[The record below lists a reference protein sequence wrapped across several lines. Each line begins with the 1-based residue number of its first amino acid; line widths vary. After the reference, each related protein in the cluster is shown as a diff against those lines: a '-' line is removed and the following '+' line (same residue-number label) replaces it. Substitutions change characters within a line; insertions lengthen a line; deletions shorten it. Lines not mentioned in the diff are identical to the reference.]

1 MAPTFLALVV
11 ARALTGV
18 GEASYVVVTPSLV
31 SDYYPPARR
40 GRALAIFYAAIPV
53 GSALGYVLGGA
64 INARF
69 GWRWAFFLAGA
80 PGAALAL
87 ALLFLAR
94 SAARRHGRRAA
105 RGCERR
111 PPSLGALARIPSF
124 LFNTAAQIIYT
135 FVVGGL
141 ATWMPTY
148 FVRVRHLP
156 LASADLMFGGVL
168 AAAGL
173 VGTLIG
179 GRLGDRMAARHPSGH
194 FQMAGA
200 SLILSVPFAVVGIVS
215 PSPAIFWPAM
225 FVALTLLFLN
235 TGPLNAAMANVLPA
249 QLRGWGFAIN
259 TMAIHLLGDVS
270 SPTAIGFV
278 SDRVGLQLPG
288 AGHGDAA
295 DPGRTGAAGRAV
307 GAGARSGQERHPMSD
322 HVAELEIA
330 AKIAREAA
338 VLVRSYRGKRLHIE
352 SKPGNEPVTEAD
364 KAANTLI
371 LERLSAAFPKDV
383 ILSEEVPDSGA
394 RIGRSRI
401 WMVDPIDGTSDF
413 ILGDTGFVVMIGL
426 VIDGRPMVGAVAHPL
441 SEKVY
446 GGIVGGGAWV
456 EESTGARTPLHTST
470 IERAPGIRL
479 VASKTHRTP
488 RIDKIKKAL
497 QIEDEMNVGSVGLK
511 IGLVSEA
518 VRDLYVYTGGRT
530 KIWDTCAPEAILR
543 GAGGNMTDVD
553 GAPLVYDRDDLYNR
567 RGIVAS
573 NGPLHP
579 FVIETLAPHVR
590 TTDCTPRPPD

>member
-1 MAPTFLALVV
+1 
-11 ARALTGV
+11 
-18 GEASYVVVTPSLV
+18 
-31 SDYYPPARR
+31 
-40 GRALAIFYAAIPV
+40 
-53 GSALGYVLGGA
+53 
-64 INARF
+64 
-69 GWRWAFFLAGA
+69 
-80 PGAALAL
+80 
-87 ALLFLAR
+87 
-94 SAARRHGRRAA
+94 
-105 RGCERR
+105 
-111 PPSLGALARIPSF
+111 
-124 LFNTAAQIIYT
+124 
-135 FVVGGL
+135 
-141 ATWMPTY
+141 
-148 FVRVRHLP
+148 
-156 LASADLMFGGVL
+156 
-168 AAAGL
+168 
-173 VGTLIG
+173 
-179 GRLGDRMAARHPSGH
+179 
-194 FQMAGA
+194 
-200 SLILSVPFAVVGIVS
+200 
-215 PSPAIFWPAM
+215 
-225 FVALTLLFLN
+225 
-235 TGPLNAAMANVLPA
+235 
-249 QLRGWGFAIN
+249 
-259 TMAIHLLGDVS
+259 
-270 SPTAIGFV
+270 
-278 SDRVGLQLPG
+278 
-288 AGHGDAA
+288 
-295 DPGRTGAAGRAV
+295 
-307 GAGARSGQERHPMSD
+307 MSD
-322 HVAELEIA
+322 HAGELETA

-352 SKPGNEPVTEAD
+352 SKAGNEPVTEAD

-371 LERLSAAFPKDV
+371 LARLSAAFPKDV

-394 RIGRSRI
+394 RLGRSRI

-426 VIDGRPMVGAVAHPL
+426 VIDGRPTVGAVAHPL

-530 KIWDTCAPEAILR
+530 KIWDTCGPEAILR
-543 GAGGNMTDVD
+543 GAGGTMTDVD
-553 GAPLVYDRDDLYNR
+553 GEPLVYDREDLYNR

-590 TTDCTPRPPD
+590 TTD